1 MTSANSTSGISRTC
15 AAVISRNAAVFFL
28 WLFRSL
34 VPIPLARYQILV
46 IDERRV
52 GLHVVWIGYKRCPC
66 VIRGTVGRSW
76 LDRVSRHMRVRA
88 AILILLR
95 RQPRAQ

>member
-1 MTSANSTSGISRTC
+1 MTSTKSAFFGSRMC
-15 AAVISRNAAVFFL
+15 AAVISRKSVLLFSPCFL
-28 WLFRSL
+28 SC

-52 GLHVVWIGYKRCPC
+52 GLHVVWIGYKSCPC
-66 VIRGTVGRSW
+66 VIRGTVGRSG